1 MAGRL
6 ARQLGLTAEN
16 RALKHLRRAGLTE
29 LARNFH
35 CRGGEL
41 DLVMLEGPIL
51 VFIEVRQR
59 RSGGLTTA
67 AESVDRHKQRRI
79 VTAASVYLSQRPELA
94 MHTMRFDVVAL
105 NSRSTGDFTIEWL
118 KDAFRPDA

>member
-6 ARQLGLTAEN
+6 ARQLGLTGES

-29 LARNFH
+29 LARNFR

-41 DLVMLEGPIL
+41 DLVMMDGQIL
-51 VFIEVRQR
+51 VFVEVRQR
-59 RSGGLTTA
+59 RSGGLTSA

-79 VTAASVYLSQRPELA
+79 VMAASAYLSRRPELS

-105 NSRSTGDFTIEWL
+105 NSRSAGDFTIEWL